1 MEGILS
7 NKQIVV
13 MGVANKRS
21 IAWGCVQAMEKQ
33 GATVIYTYQNER
45 MKKSVSRLVGDEKRL
60 VECDVANDDSIQ
72 TAFMAIKQR
81 FGKVDGLVHAIA
93 YAKKEELSGSI
104 LNVSREGYALA
115 QNVSTY
121 SLIAVA
127 KAAHELDLL
136 NDPASIATL
145 TYFGSERAIPNYN
158 VMGIAKAALE
168 ASVRYLARDMGSLG
182 VRVNAIS
189 AGAMKTLAVTGID
202 NHSDLLKMSQER
214 TTDGQSVTLE
224 EIGGT
229 CAFLMSD
236 LSKGIAGDVI
246 YVDKGVH
253 LI

>member
-21 IAWGCVQAMEKQ
+21 IAWGCAQAMEKQ

-60 VECDVANDDSIQ
+60 VECDVANDASIQ
-72 TAFMAIKQR
+72 TAFTAIKQR

-115 QNVSTY
+115 QNISAY

-168 ASVRYLARDMGSLG
+168 ASVRYLARDMGSLD

>member
-21 IAWGCVQAMEKQ
+21 IAWGCAQAMEKQ

-72 TAFMAIKQR
+72 TAFTAIKQR

-115 QNVSTY
+115 QNISAY

-189 AGAMKTLAVTGID
+189 AGAMKTLAVIGID

>member
-21 IAWGCVQAMEKQ
+21 IAWGCAQAMEKQ

-72 TAFMAIKQR
+72 TAFTAIKQH

-115 QNVSTY
+115 QNVSAY

>member
-1 MEGILS
+1 
-7 NKQIVV
+7 
-13 MGVANKRS
+13 
-21 IAWGCVQAMEKQ
+21 
-33 GATVIYTYQNER
+33 VIYTYQNER
-45 MKKSVSRLVGDEKRL
+45 MKKSVSRLVNDEQRL
-60 VECDVANDDSIQ
+60 IECDVANDDSIQ
-72 TAFMAIKQR
+72 TAFTAIKQR

-115 QNVSTY
+115 QNISAY

>member
-7 NKQIVV
+7 NKRIIV

-21 IAWGCVQAMEKQ
+21 IAWGCAQEMEKQ

-45 MKKSVSRLVGDEKRL
+45 MKKSVSRLVNDEQRL

-72 TAFMAIKQR
+72 TAFKAIKKR

-115 QNVSTY
+115 QNVSAY

-136 NDPASIATL
+136 NDPASIVTL

-158 VMGIAKAALE
+158 VMGVAKAALE
-168 ASVRYLARDMGSLG
+168 ASVRYLARDMGSMG

-202 NHSDLLKMSQER
+202 NHSDLLKMSQDR

>member
-1 MEGILS
+1 M
-7 NKQIVV
+7 
-13 MGVANKRS
+13 
-21 IAWGCVQAMEKQ
+21 
-33 GATVIYTYQNER
+33 IYTYQNER

-72 TAFMAIKQR
+72 TAFTAIKQR

-115 QNVSTY
+115 QNVSAY

>member
-21 IAWGCVQAMEKQ
+21 IAWECAQAMEKQ

-72 TAFMAIKQR
+72 TAFTAIKQR

-115 QNVSTY
+115 QNISAY

-214 TTDGQSVTLE
+214 TTDGQSVTLA